1 MKRINKNM
9 GKLLKD
15 IENNNENIIKIDL
28 NEIEKIAN
36 PNIIEVHDC
45 VILDLDNRI
54 IKKNIDFDFIL
65 KRFEDRV
72 GYEALCNEIRV
83 NDYIIEGSFNSIVK
97 LSFNVIDILK
107 YKLKS
112 KYPDDKFCIVFSSDK
127 EYVTLRFYKI
137 RENEKAWLNEEEL
150 DGYID
155 EAIMVH
161 KF

>member
-1 MKRINKNM
+1 M

>member
-1 MKRINKNM
+1 M

-36 PNIIEVHDC
+36 LNIIEVHDC

-72 GYEALCNEIRV
+72 GYEASCNEIRV

-112 KYPDDKFCIVFSSDK
+112 KYPDDKFCIVFSSHK
-127 EYVTLRFYKI
+127 EEVTLRFYKI
-137 RENEKAWLNEEEL
+137 REDEKAWLNEENL

-155 EAIMVH
+155 EAIMVN